1 METLVELFNQH
12 VLKSNFSLIV
22 LIVSFLGGVLASISP
37 CSLSVLPIVI
47 AYVTGTQN
55 SHFINFLHML
65 LFVLGISITM
75 TVVGILCA
83 ITGSIFTSL
92 APAYGVLF
100 MAGIIFILGLNMMGL
115 LEINYPVFIKQL
127 PQNNSKLGLLFPVI
141 LGAVFALAS
150 TPCSTPILAA
160 IMTTATLSANY
171 FYSALMLLL
180 FAFGQGVI
188 IILAGIFTSFFKN
201 MRSIS
206 SHSEILM
213 KISGF
218 LLILFSLYIYYKVF
232 SKFF

>member
-1 METLVELFNQH
+1 
-12 VLKSNFSLIV
+12 
-22 LIVSFLGGVLASISP
+22 
-37 CSLSVLPIVI
+37 
-47 AYVTGTQN
+47 
-55 SHFINFLHML
+55 ML

-83 ITGSIFTSL
+83 ITGSYFRSL
-92 APAYGVLF
+92 APALGVLF
-100 MAGIIFILGLNMMGL
+100 MAGILFILGLNMMGL